1 MKKLLKKICVSC
13 FLLMSSSVFSMQGL
27 SVITITTD
35 DPEGYVEWLTKNS
48 QVFQD
53 AAGEDVSSSG
63 ICSPMAGG
71 NQMNEHYV
79 WSFHPS
85 TSAMLSNMQFS
96 TEDSQRAIRKISSK
110 RDLVRRD
117 MWSVMKGEAVGE
129 AGTTNANYNV
139 MSETEDVGAYLE
151 GIKALEKAANDNG
164 YAVSFAFYNATAAGD
179 RAGMVMVSVQAETAD
194 ELGRFLDQRQSGWMS
209 DALSGFDIVRNPVQ
223 DFVMS
228 CSTISVNN

>member
-53 AAGEDVSSSG
+53 AAGDDVSSSG

-129 AGTTNANYNV
+129 TGTTNDQILAADKKLNAFMDQGSSTGGISRWWPGSGIPSRFDADLLWV
-139 MSETEDVGAYLE
+139 QSAESMTAWGRGADQ
-151 GIKALEKAANDNG
+151 AVNG
-164 YAVSFAFYNATAAGD
+164 GGNQVAQELYGELMTCTNREVFLADAVRIS
-179 RAGMVMVSVQAETAD
+179 
-194 ELGRFLDQRQSGWMS
+194 DQ
-209 DALSGFDIVRNPVQ
+209 N
-223 DFVMS
+223 
-228 CSTISVNN
+228 

>member
-1 MKKLLKKICVSC
+1 MKKLLKKICVSS

-53 AAGEDVSSSG
+53 AAGDDVSSSG

-179 RAGMVMVSVQAETAD
+179 RAGMVMVSVH
-194 ELGRFLDQRQSGWMS
+194 G
-209 DALSGFDIVRNPVQ
+209 
-223 DFVMS
+223 
-228 CSTISVNN
+228 